1 MSKEKNVVEFY
12 LLCNKLKNVLRTG
25 WTQWGVQADR
35 VESVAEHVFGTQM
48 LAISMWSEYSYD
60 LDIKKVLCMLAV
72 HETEEILIG
81 DLTPFD
87 ISKEEKQELGKQA
100 VKKVFG
106 HLENAEYFAELTSE
120 FDEKKTKEAKF
131 AFWCDKLEC
140 DIQCKLYDEQNLVD
154 LNKQE
159 NNKDFNNP
167 MVQNVI
173 KEEKTWSK
181 AWLRFGQMRYNYDEN
196 FLKISDFVKNNTIS
210 KDDELKR

>member
-210 KDDELKR
+210 KDGELKR

>member
-1 MSKEKNVVEFY
+1 
-12 LLCNKLKNVLRTG
+12 
-25 WTQWGVQADR
+25 
-35 VESVAEHVFGTQM
+35 
-48 LAISMWSEYSYD
+48 
-60 LDIKKVLCMLAV
+60 MLAV

-120 FDEKKTKEAKF
+120 FDERKTKEAKF

-159 NNKDFNNP
+159 NNKEFNNP

>member
-25 WTQWGVQADR
+25 WTQWGVQANR

>member
-72 HETEEILIG
+72 HETEEIVIG